1 MFHNGKW
8 ESVYPTARVCCFH
21 IIRKRRV
28 HDRVSLRRSYFV
40 DEDQSPFNAE
50 IWKNK
55 QGKNKIPKGKTRHDG
70 LCS

>member
-1 MFHNGKW
+1 MFHKGKW
-8 ESVYPTARVCCFH
+8 ESVYPTPRVCCFH

-40 DEDQSPFNAE
+40 DEDKSPFNAE
-50 IWKNK
+50 VWKNE
-55 QGKNKIPKGKTRHDG
+55 QGKNKIPKDKTRHDG